1 MAHPFLDG
9 NGRTL
14 MEVHADLA
22 HCGRTF
28 ISNGSVAAVEAEREL
43 VQVNNWASVRNP
55 LLPGGCPAAIV
66 LQGTLFDARLAEVL
80 RGPRLAL
87 MRPAGYGGHGC
98 PHSSA
103 TTGALRLNG
112 YPELPYLAAPTHEL
126 ERSGKAFDQFV
137 APFVRPGAISL
148 SDTADRLSRNPGLGP
163 PGKRDTWRAG
173 EGCGS
178 ALPPAPVPHR
188 QRALPFRHGSHR
200 EDRPG
205 HRRACHRCGDGF
217 RRGLIVWPVASP
229 PPQAE
234 LTKAPGTLGVAS
246 PAYLPVEGALHRQA
260 FRTGRFM
267 EAGSRSELRAG
278 PMGRRV
284 AAPRLGA
291 LCLPRRSAW

>member
-1 MAHPFLDG
+1 M
-9 NGRTL
+9 
-14 MEVHADLA
+14 
-22 HCGRTF
+22 
-28 ISNGSVAAVEAEREL
+28 
-43 VQVNNWASVRNP
+43 
-55 LLPGGCPAAIV
+55 
-66 LQGTLFDARLAEVL
+66 
-80 RGPRLAL
+80 
-87 MRPAGYGGHGC
+87 
-98 PHSSA
+98 
-103 TTGALRLNG
+103 
-112 YPELPYLAAPTHEL
+112 PYLAAPTHEL

-163 PGKRDTWRAG
+163 PANVTPGVQAKVVA
-173 EGCGS
+173 S
-178 ALPPAPVPHR
+178 PSPLPQSHR

-267 EAGSRSELRAG
+267 EAGSRRTAGRADGAESCGAAAGGSVSPSQVSLVTVGLPWWTSRHPVVGRCLRPGHHSALQRFQG
-278 PMGRRV
+278 GARQPC
-284 AAPRLGA
+284 PRLPSGVCGLSQSPGA
-291 LCLPRRSAW
+291 PYPRFAQGGEAPYGSPSSLARPGCAGRKAASVEGRKDDKN